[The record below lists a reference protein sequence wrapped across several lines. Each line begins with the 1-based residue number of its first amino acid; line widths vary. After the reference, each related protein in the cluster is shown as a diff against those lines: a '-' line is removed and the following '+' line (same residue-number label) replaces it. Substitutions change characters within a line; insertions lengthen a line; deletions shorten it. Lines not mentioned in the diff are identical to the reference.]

1 VGIKKLRTARVK
13 SLSCYQP
20 KTKQNN
26 SKDNKSRTALT
37 INCDKSNSKIGKSF
51 IILVGKVRRRQ
62 GATGKGTRQIRKD
75 NEGVAARRLILPL
88 PPLEDLFP
96 PSSYR
101 SSSTADVGRVSSK

>member
-1 VGIKKLRTARVK
+1 VLKVLAVINR
-13 SLSCYQP
+13 
-20 KTKQNN
+20 KQNN
-26 SKDNKSRTALT
+26 NNRKDNKSRTALT

-62 GATGKGTRQIRKD
+62 GATGKGTGTRQIRKD